1 MEPFGYSHG
10 NARAV
15 LFLLPV
21 RKIQPC
27 RMFSKAVGRL
37 TLITVTI
44 NWPFLF
50 FFFPIGPFYARNCY
64 QHFSNPY
71 SYTMRY
77 KWHYLHFT
85 DKEMRS
91 REGKVP

>member
-21 RKIQPC
+21 RKVQPC
-27 RMFSKAVGRL
+27 RMFGKAIDRL

-44 NWPFLF
+44 NCPPPF
-50 FFFPIGPFYARNCY
+50 
-64 QHFSNPY
+64 FS
-71 SYTMRY
+71 
-77 KWHYLHFT
+77 
-85 DKEMRS
+85 
-91 REGKVP
+91 

>member
-1 MEPFGYSHG
+1 MESFGYSHG

-50 FFFPIGPFYARNCY
+50 FFFQLALSMPGIVISIFLILTAT
-64 QHFSNPY
+64 Q
-71 SYTMRY
+71 
-77 KWHYLHFT
+77 
-85 DKEMRS
+85 
-91 REGKVP
+91 